1 MRVCIHIVELPRY
14 GCNHEPLKS
23 RKLEWPH
30 LSVYIGNVLSLI
42 LTLSRF
48 VDGKKI
54 RSKFNDEKNRNGEIF
69 VYSITFSKIL
79 ILILT

>member
-54 RSKFNDEKNRNGEIF
+54 RSKFSTTRKIEMEKSSF
-69 VYSITFSKIL
+69 IL
-79 ILILT
+79 LRFQKF